1 MEEVL
6 FRIAGAIRD
15 DPVSLF
21 FCAAIGAWFFA
32 PTVIWAFTLGKR
44 WPSRLVAITP
54 TGLATLGV
62 LGTFTGILIGLL
74 DFDVARI
81 DESVPDLLAGLKIAF
96 TTSIVG
102 IAASVLFRFLRTLAP
117 GPARASG
124 TTPED
129 IFETLRE
136 IRDDGREA
144 SERSGEQ
151 LAQIRNAISSDGDG
165 SLLTQVQKLR
175 TTVQD
180 GQNALAKE
188 FREFAAHMVENN
200 QKAIIEAL
208 EQVIRDFNAN
218 LTTQFGENFKQLNRA
233 VADLVLWQD
242 NYREHVE
249 ASERRLELAVESME
263 AAETALRGVRDHAE
277 RIPAAIEP
285 LEPTLKGILNQTTAL
300 DAHLHALAQL
310 RERAAEAFPVI
321 EENLNRI
328 TGDLS
333 RSVEAAIER
342 SQSALERSQREHDR
356 LNIGFET
363 LRQNAETAQTR
374 FSEELSAAHTRT
386 QTEIR
391 QRFEEFDRQMQQQ
404 LQGVLTELGTS
415 LASVSEKFVT
425 DYTPLT
431 ERLRSVLEIAERA
444 RR

>member
-6 FRIAGAIRD
+6 FRIVGASRD

-32 PTVIWAFTLGKR
+32 PAAIWILTLGRR
-44 WPSRLVAITP
+44 WPARLAAITP

-102 IAASVLFRFLRTLAP
+102 IAASVLFRVLRTLGP

-129 IFETLRE
+129 IFEALRE
-136 IRDDGREA
+136 IRDGSREA

-180 GQNALAKE
+180 GQNELAKE
-188 FREFAAHMVENN
+188 FREFAEHMVENN

-218 LTTQFGENFKQLNRA
+218 LTTQFGENFKQLNQA
-233 VADLVLWQD
+233 VAALVLWQD

-249 ASERRLELAVESME
+249 ALERRLERAIESME

-285 LEPTLKGILNQTTAL
+285 LEPTLKGMLNQTRAL
-300 DAHLHALAQL
+300 DAHLDALARL
-310 RERAAEAFPVI
+310 RDQAIEAFPVI
-321 EENLNRI
+321 EGNLNRI
-328 TGDLS
+328 TGEMSRTVEDALARS
-333 RSVEAAIER
+333 RS
-342 SQSALERSQREHDR
+342 ALDQSQREHDR
-356 LNIGFET
+356 LIDGYEA
-363 LRQNAETAQTR
+363 LRENAEAAQAR

-386 QTEIR
+386 QAEIR

-431 ERLRSVLEIAERA
+431 ERLRNVLEIAERA